1 MAVTI
6 AYLRAFVEVAR
17 CGNFTRA
24 AEKLSVTQPSLS
36 VAIRQLEDAL
46 NLKLFDRTTRRLSL
60 TEEGANFLPTFTRL
74 LEDFDTVVT
83 NARSVADR
91 RSGRVS
97 LAVLP
102 SIATMLLPRVVA
114 AFSQAFPGIKVHLRD
129 DNTSE
134 VWRRVASG
142 EVDFG
147 IAGMFAGDP
156 DLEFAPLFSDRFG
169 AVFHKDNALA
179 RKSGPLAWTEIAE
192 MRTIGLAADTGIQPL
207 IGGLS
212 RIPEPIRTPGH
223 EVSSIVTVL
232 SLVEAGL
239 GITAIPAFAAMLDRH
254 PSLMYRELVRPTV
267 TRQIG
272 LVTRRGRSLSPA
284 ASSFRSEL
292 SKALPSVL
300 TRAEIFIEQD
310 NQ

>member
-36 VAIRQLEDAL
+36 VAIRQLEEAL

-60 TEEGANFLPTFTRL
+60 TEEGAKFLPTVARL
-74 LEDFDTVVT
+74 LEDFDTAVT
-83 NARSVADR
+83 NARAIAER
-91 RSGRVS
+91 KSGRVS

-102 SIATMLLPRVVA
+102 SIATMLIPRVVA
-114 AFSQAFPGIKVHLRD
+114 SFSEAFPGIKVHLRD
-129 DNTSE
+129 DNTSG
-134 VWRRVASG
+134 VWRRVGSG

-147 IAGMFAGDP
+147 IAGAFAGDP
-156 DLEFAPLFSDRFG
+156 DLAFTPLFSDRFG
-169 AVFHKDNALA
+169 AVFRKDHVLA
-179 RKSGPLAWTEIAE
+179 RRSGPLSWAEIAD
-192 MRTIGLAADTGIQPL
+192 MRIIGLAADTGIQPL
-207 IGGLS
+207 IGRLT
-212 RIPEPIRTPGH
+212 RIPERVRAPGH
-223 EVSSIVTVL
+223 EVSNIVTVL

-254 PSLMYRELVRPTV
+254 PALMYRELTRPAV

-284 ASSFRSEL
+284 AESFRTEL
-292 SKALPSVL
+292 ARAVPSVL
-300 TRAEIFIEQD
+300 TRPEIFIDPTNE
-310 NQ
+310 